1 MSKQLTQDELD
12 ALDLWVKGKSMTDA
26 YCTVMRRNHKDISS
40 LSKQALDKRVQR
52 FFGSKQMQL
61 AMTVRELERE
71 CAKKP
76 NSKISKRIVGSQKEK
91 PLTAEQKE
99 TVKKYTSVVK
109 QLSPSIQKMSEEDEK
124 EEVDPNLYEAKKQN
138 VKLDP
143 LSMSLEVPPKTPREK
158 WLESLTITNEPS
170 AISVWGT
177 GQFIL
182 YHAVNEMNKRDRAIK
197 DRKKGTGIFEEN
209 GSVFT
214 PMILNAFKV
223 AASMILPFVQTQLG
237 DQQKEITMASA
248 LLQLSMD
255 NIKVDPDAY
264 TAPIPPTVE
273 VETIDVTKGN
283 NDENK
288 D

>member
-40 LSKQALDKRVQR
+40 LSKQTLDKRVQR

-223 AASMILPFVQTQLG
+223 AASMIIPFVQTQLG

-283 NDENK
+283 NNENK

>member
-61 AMTVRELERE
+61 AMTVKELERE

-76 NSKISKRIVGSQKEK
+76 NSKISKRIIGSQKKK

-143 LSMSLEVPPKTPREK
+143 LSMSLEIPPKTPREK

>member
-40 LSKQALDKRVQR
+40 LSKQTLDKRVQR

-138 VKLDP
+138 VKLEP

-197 DRKKGTGIFEEN
+197 DRKNGTGIFEEN

>member
-40 LSKQALDKRVQR
+40 LSKQTLDKRVQR

-143 LSMSLEVPPKTPREK
+143 LSMSLEIPPKTPKEK

>member
-40 LSKQALDKRVQR
+40 LSKQTLDKRVQR

-138 VKLDP
+138 VKLEP
-143 LSMSLEVPPKTPREK
+143 LSMSLEIPPKTPREK

-223 AASMILPFVQTQLG
+223 AASMIIPFVQTQLG